1 LNPIDLINSKKQHLA
16 RYANQNGANGEL
28 VTIESNDNWIPRPQ
42 KNELKLL
49 LTALEETGISIKRS
63 SFDALSIPKGVT
75 VDFNDLE
82 SIKASLSKIVFI
94 EIKSANQDRV
104 KEDFTGF
111 FFALTENEIKAAE
124 ALGNRHQVALYNK
137 KTSEILMTTVPEIIN
152 RAKSSTWQVSVQL

>member
-1 LNPIDLINSKKQHLA
+1 MA
-16 RYANQNGANGEL
+16 RYANQNGSNGEL
-28 VTIESNDNWIPRPQ
+28 ITIESNDNWIPRP
-42 KNELKLL
+42 KGNELKLL
-49 LTALEETGISIKRS
+49 LSALEETGISIKRS

-82 SIKASLSKIVFI
+82 SIKGSLSQIVFI

-124 ALGNRHQVALYNK
+124 ALGNRHQVALFNK
-137 KTSEILMTTVPEIIN
+137 KTSEILMTTVSEIIN

>member
-1 LNPIDLINSKKQHLA
+1 MNPIDVINSKKQHLA
-16 RYANQNGANGEL
+16 RYANQNGSNGEL
-28 VTIESNDNWIPRPQ
+28 ITIESNDNWIPRP
-42 KNELKLL
+42 KGNELKLL
-49 LTALEETGISIKRS
+49 LSALEETGISIKRS

-82 SIKASLSKIVFI
+82 SIKGSLSQIVFI

-124 ALGNRHQVALYNK
+124 ALGNRHQVALFNK
-137 KTSEILMTTVPEIIN
+137 KTSEILMTTVSEIIN

>member
-1 LNPIDLINSKKQHLA
+1 MNPIDVINSKKQHLA
-16 RYANQNGANGEL
+16 RYANENGLNGEL
-28 VTIESNDNWIPRPQ
+28 VTIESNENWIPRP
-42 KNELKLL
+42 KGNELKLL
-49 LTALEETGISIKRS
+49 LSALEETGIIIKRS
-63 SFDALSIPKGVT
+63 SFDALSIPKEVT

-82 SIKASLSKIVFI
+82 SIKASLSDIVFI

-137 KTSEILMTTVPEIIN
+137 KTSEILMTSVSEIIN